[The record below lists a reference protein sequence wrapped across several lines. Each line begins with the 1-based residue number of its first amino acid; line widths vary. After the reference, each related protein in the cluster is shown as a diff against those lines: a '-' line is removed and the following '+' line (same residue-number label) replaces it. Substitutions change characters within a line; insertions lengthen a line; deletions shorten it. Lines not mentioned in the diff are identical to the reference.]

1 MNELQDFAGKVGIVT
16 GGTRGIG
23 KAITQMLVARGAKVY
38 VFARDAQAGQAL
50 EQELGR
56 TLRLRR
62 PISPRAIT

>member
-50 EQELGR
+50 EQELANAASSP
-56 TLRLRR
+56 R

>member
-38 VFARDAQAGQAL
+38 VFARATCKPG
-50 EQELGR
+50 
-56 TLRLRR
+56 T
-62 PISPRAIT
+62 P